1 MFFLRIFIVQ
11 KVAFVCF
18 ANFFNLFLMRK
29 ILYILLIITILG
41 SVVNAQIDNLSLVID
56 TDSIILNSIS
66 LNNFD
71 RQTEIDEIKG
81 LYKLSPWH
89 FAPGLSYD
97 FIRNRYYITLSTS
110 GLVSH
115 FLGKRQENRR
125 VSAIERKYKAKD
137 LADQLRINNKVLA
150 IQADHTDLILAVKVV
165 QIEIDIFLIQKQQYE
180 NNEIDTERFL
190 TAKRNIIN
198 TVKNHNSAVTGL
210 YKNIL
215 DLSNST
221 DSTVPVDLSS
231 LYFDIEFLDN

>member
-1 MFFLRIFIVQ
+1 
-11 KVAFVCF
+11 
-18 ANFFNLFLMRK
+18 MRK
-29 ILYILLIITILG
+29 ILYILLIVTILE
-41 SVVNAQIDNLSLVID
+41 SVLNAQIDSPALVID
-56 TDSIILNSIS
+56 TDSLILNSLS

-71 RQTEIDEIKG
+71 KQTEIDEIKG
-81 LYKLSPWH
+81 LYRLSPWH

-97 FIRNRYYITLSTS
+97 FVRNRYYVTLSTS

-115 FLGKRQENRR
+115 FLGKRQEVRR

-137 LADQLRINNKVLA
+137 LTVQLIINNKVLA

-165 QIEIDIFLIQKQQYE
+165 QIEIDIFMIQKQQYE

-198 TVKNHNSAVTGL
+198 TVKNHNSAVTAL

-221 DSTVPVDLSS
+221 DSTIPVDLSS
-231 LYFDIEFLDN
+231 LYFDIDFLDN

>member
-1 MFFLRIFIVQ
+1 MG
-11 KVAFVCF
+11 
-18 ANFFNLFLMRK
+18 K
-29 ILYILLIITILG
+29 ILYIILITIAL
-41 SVVNAQIDNLSLVID
+41 SSALRAQINNFALIID
-56 TDSIILNSIS
+56 TDSLILNSLSI
-66 LNNFD
+66 NDFD
-71 RQTEIDEIKG
+71 KQTEISEIQG

-97 FIRNRYYITLSTS
+97 FVRNRYYVTLSTS

-115 FLGKRQENRR
+115 FLGKRQERRR

-137 LADQLRINNKVLA
+137 LSDELRINNKVLA
-150 IQADHTDLILAVKVV
+150 IQADYTDLILAVKVV
-165 QIEIDIFLIQKQQYE
+165 QIEIDIFLIQKQQYQ

-221 DSTVPVDLSS
+221 DSTIPVDLSS

>member
-1 MFFLRIFIVQ
+1 
-11 KVAFVCF
+11 
-18 ANFFNLFLMRK
+18 MRK
-29 ILYILLIITILG
+29 MFYILLIVTILE
-41 SVVNAQIDNLSLVID
+41 SVVNAQIDSPALVID
-56 TDSIILNSIS
+56 TDSIILNSLS

-71 RQTEIDEIKG
+71 KQTEIEEIKG

-89 FAPGLSYD
+89 FAPGFSYD
-97 FIRNRYYITLSTS
+97 FIRNRYYVTLSTS

-115 FLGKRQENRR
+115 FLGKRQEVRR

-137 LADQLRINNKVLA
+137 LADQLIINNKVLA

-198 TVKNHNSAVTGL
+198 TVKNHNSAVTSL

-221 DSTVPVDLSS
+221 DSTIPVDLSG
-231 LYFDIEFLDN
+231 LYFDIDFLDN